1 MTEHRNAALMFAQ
14 DHKDQTL
21 AKMKELIAIPSV
33 STDPERKEDIQKA
46 ARWLEEELKTL
57 GMTRVEIFPT
67 PRHPIVYAENLSAG
81 EEAVTVLI
89 YGHYDVQ
96 PEDPVSEWKTDP
108 FTPTQIGDNLFARG
122 STDMKG
128 QIIACFSALDAIRQ
142 TGDLPINVKFIIE
155 GEEEI
160 GGSNIE
166 PFIKENA
173 ELLKCDFF
181 LNPDTGM
188 QAPDLPTITYALR
201 GIAYFELRVQ
211 GPKQD
216 MHSGSFGGVIH
227 NPAQVMADLLSG
239 LHDKKGR
246 VTLKGFYDK
255 VLAIEKDER
264 EELRKLPISDDFF
277 LKQGGVKVLWGEEGY
292 TAVERIGARPTL
304 EINGIYSGFIGEGQ
318 KTVLP
323 AYAMAKVSTRLVA
336 NQDPSEVYEQ
346 FKSYLTENAPE
357 SVTWELDKLAGDF
370 PSQSDRKS
378 KWINAYLDA
387 AEKSWGKRPIF
398 KREGGSVPV
407 VVHIQQELGVDS
419 VNIGF
424 GLPSDNMHGPN
435 EKIHLPTLY
444 KGIEA
449 LVHFF
454 FNLKNYE

>member
-1 MTEHRNAALMFAQ
+1 MSDHRQKALEYIQ
-14 DHKDQTL
+14 GHKIQSL
-21 AKMKELIAIPSV
+21 EKMKEIISIPSV
-33 STDPERKEDIQKA
+33 STDPERAGDIKKA
-46 ARWLEEELKTL
+46 AEWLKRELISL
-57 GMTRVEIFPT
+57 GMTRVEIYPT

-81 EEAVTVLI
+81 KDKPTALI

-96 PEDPVSEWKTDP
+96 PEDPIEEWNSDP
-108 FTPTQIGDNLFARG
+108 FTPTQVGEDLFARG
-122 STDMKG
+122 ATDMKG
-128 QIIACFSALDAIRQ
+128 QIIATFSAIEAIQ
-142 TGDLPINVKFIIE
+142 NTGELPVNVKFLIE

-160 GGSNIE
+160 GGSHLE
-166 PFIKENA
+166 GFIKDHKEMLA
-173 ELLKCDFF
+173 CDFF

-216 MHSGSFGGVIH
+216 MHSGTFGGAIH

-239 LHDKKGR
+239 LHDDKGR

-255 VLAIEKDER
+255 VLPLSKQER
-264 EELRKLPISDDFF
+264 EELSKLPIDEEFY
-277 LKQGGVKVLWGEEGY
+277 LEQGGVKALWGEEGY
-292 TAVERIGARPTL
+292 SALERTGARPTL
-304 EINGIYSGFIGEGQ
+304 EINGLYSGFIGEGQ

-323 AYAMAKVSTRLVA
+323 AYAMAKVSCRLVP
-336 NQDPSEVYEQ
+336 NQDPVEVYEQ
-346 FKSYLTENAPE
+346 FTEYLEENAPE
-357 SVTWELDKLAGDF
+357 TVTWELTQMSKEF
-370 PSQSDRKS
+370 PSISDRNS
-378 KWINAYLDA
+378 KWVQAYVEA
-387 AEKSWGKRPIF
+387 AKSAWGKAPIF

-407 VVHIQQELGVDS
+407 VVHVQHELGVDS

-435 EKIHLPTLY
+435 EKIHLPTFY

-454 FNLKNYE
+454 FNLTQ

>member
-1 MTEHRNAALMFAQ
+1 AEWL
-14 DHKDQTL
+14 K
-21 AKMKELIAIPSV
+21 KELTS
-33 STDPERKEDIQKA
+33 
-46 ARWLEEELKTL
+46 L
-57 GMTRVEIFPT
+57 GLTRVEIFPT

-81 EEAVTVLI
+81 KDAPTVLI

-96 PEDPVSEWKTDP
+96 PEDPIDEWKSDP
-108 FTPTQIGDNLFARG
+108 FTPTEIGENLFARG

-128 QIIACFSALDAIRQ
+128 QIIACFSAIEAIHQ
-142 TGDLPINVKFIIE
+142 TGELPINVKFLIE

-160 GGSNIE
+160 GGSNLE
-166 PFIKENA
+166 AFIKENT
-173 ELLKCDFF
+173 ELLACDFF

-188 QAPDLPTITYALR
+188 IAPDLPTITYALR
-201 GIAYFELRVQ
+201 GIAYFELRIQ

-216 MHSGSFGGVIH
+216 LHSGTFGGVIH

-239 LHDKKGR
+239 LHDNKGR

-255 VLAIEKDER
+255 VLPIDEDER
-264 EELRKLPISDDFF
+264 DEISKLPVNEDFY
-277 LKQGGVKVLWGEEGY
+277 LEQCGVKSLWGEEGY
-292 TAVERIGARPTL
+292 TAVERTGARPTL
-304 EINGIYSGFIGEGQ
+304 EINGLYSGFIGEGQ

-336 NQDPSEVYEQ
+336 KQDPTDVYEQ
-346 FKSYLTENAPE
+346 FKTYLKENAPDT
-357 SVTWELDKLAGDF
+357 VTWDLKKLAGSF

-378 KWINAYLDA
+378 KWIEAYLQA
-387 AEKSWGKRPIF
+387 AESVWGKRPVF

-407 VVHIQQELGVDS
+407 VVDIQQTLGVDA

-435 EKIHLPTLY
+435 EKIHLPTFY
-444 KGIEA
+444 KGTEA

-454 FNLKNYE
+454 FNLSL